1 MCMKFINLNLTARNS
16 LMKAFYYFIVLAAS
30 RHIAFMSLLIAFI
43 AIKILDNVEGHLTIL
58 MVFVKMAER
67 AGTCRI

>member
-1 MCMKFINLNLTARNS
+1 
-16 LMKAFYYFIVLAAS
+16 MKAFYYFIVLAAS